1 MSKSRIMVL
10 GLAIGSAVIAAYLA
24 SGFLGQPREEQT
36 AKMKEAPTV
45 DVLVSRKTLQM
56 GEKLS
61 GGAIDWQSWPE
72 NAVTASMITKS
83 AKPDA
88 LTELETAR
96 ARIEI
101 FEGEPVNEK
110 KLVLPTNTSFMA
122 AILPKGYRGIA
133 VRISEATGAGGFI
146 LPNDRVD
153 VIMTRKL
160 DDGNRAVLSETVLTN
175 VRVLAINRSFR
186 QSAAEGEEA
195 LPEKMETATLELN
208 PQQSEVI
215 AMTETMGQLALALR
229 SIAESGNKGLADEV
243 PELSEKYA
251 KGTAGSEFTFVK
263 YGIEKKV
270 SNR

>member
-10 GLAIGSAVIAAYLA
+10 GLAIGSAALAAYLA
-24 SGFLGQPREEQT
+24 NGFLGQPQQET
-36 AKMKEAPTV
+36 AVVQKAPTV

-56 GEKLS
+56 GEKLV
-61 GGAIDWQSWPE
+61 GGAVDWQAWPE
-72 NAVTASMITKS
+72 SAVTPSMITKTT
-83 AKPDA
+83 KPDA
-88 LTELETAR
+88 VTEYEQAR
-96 ARIEI
+96 ARMEI
-101 FEGEPVNEK
+101 FEGEPVNER
-110 KLVLPTNTSFMA
+110 KLVLPSDNGFMA

-160 DDGNRAVLSETVLTN
+160 EDGGRAVVSETVLTN
-175 VRVLAINRSFR
+175 VRVLAINRSFK
-186 QSAAEGEEA
+186 QSSEA
-195 LPEKMETATLELN
+195 GDETVAEKMETATLELN

-229 SIAESGNKGLADEV
+229 SIAESGDKGLADAE
-243 PELSEKYA
+243 PQLSEKYA
-251 KGTAGSEFTFVK
+251 KGSAGADFTIVK
-263 YGIEKKV
+263 YGVAKTV

>member
-1 MSKSRIMVL
+1 MSKSRIMIM
-10 GLAIGSAVIAAYLA
+10 GLAIGSAVMAAYLA
-24 SGFLGQPREEQT
+24 SGFIGQPVDET
-36 AKMKEAPTV
+36 VVKMKEAPTV

-56 GEKLS
+56 GEKLV

-72 NAVTASMITKS
+72 SAVTASMITRS

-88 LTELETAR
+88 LTELEKAR
-96 ARIEI
+96 VRIEM
-101 FEGEPVNEK
+101 FEGEPVIEK
-110 KLVLPTNTSFMA
+110 KLVLPSDNSFMA
-122 AILPKGYRGIA
+122 SILPKGYRGIA

-160 DDGNRAVLSETVLTN
+160 EDNQRSVVSETVLTN
-175 VRVLAINRSFR
+175 VRVLAINRSFK

-195 LPEKMETATLELN
+195 VAEKMETATLELN

-215 AMTETMGQLALALR
+215 SMTETIGQLSLALR
-229 SIAESGNKGLADEV
+229 SISENSDKGLADSI

-251 KGTAGSEFTFVK
+251 KGSTGSDFTVVK